1 MDIRR
6 IFASCLG
13 GQIEQ
18 PAPQASAGKNPA
30 NLDETYQP
38 SNSTQNNSNLS
49 VEDQKIS
56 HQKVKID
63 PKVLKDILDDVGY
76 N

>member
-1 MDIRR
+1 MDIRS
-6 IFASCLG
+6 IFASCIG

-18 PAPQASAGKNPA
+18 PQPQASAGKNPA
-30 NLDETYQP
+30 NIDEAYQP
-38 SNSTQNNSNLS
+38 SNSAHQNSNLS

-56 HQKVKID
+56 HKKVKID

>member
-1 MDIRR
+1 MDIRS
-6 IFASCLG
+6 IFSSCLG

-18 PAPQASAGKNPA
+18 SAPQAEKNPA
-30 NLDETYQP
+30 NLDEANQP
-38 SNSTQNNSNLS
+38 SNSAQQNSNLC

-56 HQKVKID
+56 HKKVKID

>member
-18 PAPQASAGKNPA
+18 FAPQAEKNPA
-30 NLDETYQP
+30 NLDEAYQP
-38 SNSTQNNSNLS
+38 SNSTQQNSNLC

-56 HQKVKID
+56 HKKVKID